1 MIQYNSLNVKLS
13 NSQLNKLKSAIKNET
28 VVALRLSSNMI
39 GDNETN
45 FPHKLLLTNRQV
57 ANLRKAFANYL
68 STDIKLSKTQI
79 SKMIQSGRF
88 LGRLPGPLL
97 KKGLPLVKNV
107 IKTLAKSILI
117 PLGSTAA
124 SSAAYAGIHKKIFGS
139 GTTTLIISNDEMNDI
154 IKIVKS
160 FEDSG

>member
-1 MIQYNSLNVKLS
+1 
-13 NSQLNKLKSAIKNET
+13 
-28 VVALRLSSNMI
+28 MI
-39 GDNETN
+39 GDDDTN
-45 FPHKLLLTNRQV
+45 FPHLLLTNRQIS
-57 ANLRKAFANYL
+57 NLHKAFENYL

-117 PLGSTAA
+117 PLGSNAA